1 MTIPTSYFVVQNKI
15 SSIMESIQK
24 AGVPDKFH
32 IAFLE
37 SLGYKSTND
46 RAIIAMLKALNFL
59 DSNGIPTENYKQ
71 YKNPANSKK
80 ILAQQLK
87 DAYHDIFLVN
97 ENANELSVEE
107 LKGIFATVS
116 GKGDSVALKMAQTFK
131 SFCSLADFKSKSVNV
146 KAEAVKE
153 TIKETI
159 ASAQNP
165 VINMASS
172 KNPEFHYNIQIHLP
186 ATRDIT
192 VYNAIFKSL
201 KEHLL

>member
-1 MTIPTSYFVVQNKI
+1 MTVPTSYFVVQNKV
-15 SSIMESIQK
+15 SSIMKSIQK
-24 AGVPDKFH
+24 AGVPDKFN

-46 RAIIAMLKALNFL
+46 RAIIAVLKSLNFL

-71 YKNPANSKK
+71 YKNPSNADK

-87 DAYHDIFLVN
+87 EAYTDIFL
-97 ENANELSVEE
+97 ANEDAQDLSAED

-116 GKGDSVALKMAQTFK
+116 GKSDSVALKMAQTFK
-131 SFCSLADFKSKSVNV
+131 SFCSIADFESNGIDVQK
-146 KAEAVKE
+146 EAVKE
-153 TIKETI
+153 TIKE
-159 ASAQNP
+159 N
-165 VINMASS
+165 VINIPTKPIDAKSDKS
-172 KNPEFHYNIQIHLP
+172 PQFHYNIQIHLP